1 MAKTESKT
9 YCGLYTFIKD
19 HNKELYDIVD
29 DLCAHGLFSSK
40 NDITFLNPN
49 KKLTKKLVDMCEE
62 GKSEKASDLI
72 RTLFIYLKND
82 KLTEDLVNFNLKKC
96 TKDTIGKASK
106 SKVFKQWGKYSN
118 VSVFDYDDDNFP
130 VEGEPGPRPPNPRRS
145 GAKKGSS
152 ENNTKKI
159 DYTNK
164 LMENCDQKKVVYAL
178 NSLIKYCKTNDSDHY
193 DKLVHRLDPNMILSW
208 YIIVQPNKSKPS
220 YITHKIFDEWSHNG
234 DIPLEQTGD
243 LSKILKDTC
252 TSKDELR
259 KASKDREC
267 AKLSADDRK
276 ELINCIKSTYS
287 GHEEH
292 MLEDELRFRFSNDTC
307 KEMFENIGSL
317 NDINWDDTS
326 NSLVLL
332 CENSPQL
339 MAMPLHECLKKFIDS
354 NSFHYTLLNDDMCEK
369 IQDNL
374 SRISGGGSSRKKII
388 KILGNTNRSNF
399 SKITSKGDEEL
410 MESFIM
416 NLNKTQKKML
426 KDML

>member
-19 HNKELYDIVD
+19 HNKELYGIVD

-62 GKSEKASDLI
+62 GNSEKASDLI
-72 RTLFIYLKND
+72 KTLFIYLKND
-82 KLTEDLVNFNLKKC
+82 KLTEDLVNYNLKKC

-130 VEGEPGPRPPNPRRS
+130 VEGEPGTRPPNPKRS
-145 GAKKGSS
+145 GAKKGSN
-152 ENNTKKI
+152 ENNNKKI

-164 LMENCDQKKVVYAL
+164 LMKHCDQKMVVYAL
-178 NSLIKYCKTNDSDHY
+178 NSLIKYCKNNDSDNY
-193 DKLVHRLDPNMILSW
+193 NKLIHRLDPNMILSW
-208 YIIVQPNKSKPS
+208 YIIVQPSKSAPS
-220 YITHKIFDEWSHNG
+220 YIGHEIFNKWSETTIQDQTDE
-234 DIPLEQTGD
+234 
-243 LSKILKDTC
+243 LSEILKDTC
-252 TSKDELR
+252 ASKDELK
-259 KASKDREC
+259 KASKFRES
-267 AKLSADDRK
+267 AKLSSDDRK
-276 ELINCIKSTYS
+276 ELIDYIKESYLD
-287 GHEEH
+287 HEVH

-307 KEMFENIGSL
+307 EEMFENIRSL
-317 NDINWDDTS
+317 NDINWDDPD
-326 NSLVLL
+326 NSLVLM
-332 CENSPQL
+332 CKNSPQL
-339 MAMPLHECLKKFIDS
+339 MTMQLHECLKKFIDS

-388 KILGNTNRSNF
+388 KILGNANRSNF
-399 SKITSKGDEEL
+399 SKITSKGDKEL